1 MDHNLCVLIDYDN
14 IAKGSRQEGLGE
26 FDIRLVMRRLK
37 DIGRVL
43 VARAYCDWE
52 RWSRH
57 RSALAEQGVTMM
69 ELTATGHGDKNRG
82 DIALA
87 VDAMEIAYTREFVDT
102 FVILSG
108 DSDFTPLVQR
118 LKELNRS
125 VIGIGTRGSTSRLIA
140 NVCDEF
146 FFYDSLV
153 KRRQP
158 DPEPEPNED
167 EAESARPSKIKIDH
181 AFALLVETLEN
192 YARDE
197 SGPVHGSVV
206 KTSMKRKLPTFNEVE
221 LGFRTFARFLDRAQ
235 AEGLVTLSKDG
246 RAGGYRVEL
255 APGPNEQP
263 EKAQSAPT
271 PAPVQRRAEP
281 ETRSH
286 GPGAAALD
294 VLRNEG
300 FDIGTSEERNRI
312 LDAFAA
318 ACTERNARGRRLAVQ
333 YLQGD
338 LVQQGLDAERVRGVL
353 MALVRLGAL
362 LHPDGDPVRGPTAPM
377 QVPASAAEL
386 GALLEER
393 ALELLGE
400 RRIKL
405 DFPARVAIFG
415 DPGAPERRTDA
426 PSAGAAD
433 EGAWSPADEERTE
446 SGATP
451 ATETEAPASEVA
463 AEAPRRRRS
472 RGGRGRR
479 GGAASD
485 EEANEPA
492 AGEENAAAEAG
503 IEDSA
508 VVEVAAV
515 EAPVSEAMDE
525 PPEAELPPAAGD
537 APAKPKGRTRVR
549 RGPR

>member
-158 DPEPEPNED
+158 EPEPEPNED

-255 APGPNEQP
+255 APGPNETPSQQ
-263 EKAQSAPT
+263 QSAPT
-271 PAPVQRRAEP
+271 PTPAPKRPDP

-294 VLRNEG
+294 LLRNEG
-300 FDIGTSEERNRI
+300 FDIGTAEERNRI

-338 LVQQGLDAERVRGVL
+338 LVQQGLDADRVRGVL
-353 MALVRLGAL
+353 MALVRIGAL
-362 LHPDGDPVRGPTAPM
+362 LHPDGDPVRGPTAPI
-377 QVPASAAEL
+377 QAPASSAEL

-393 ALELLGE
+393 ALEILGE

-415 DPGAPERRTDA
+415 DPGAPERRTDGPVA
-426 PSAGAAD
+426 TGDD
-433 EGAWSPADEERTE
+433 EGAWDPAAEEAE
-446 SGATP
+446 SRAVAAP
-451 ATETEAPASEVA
+451 ATEAAEAPAVQEA
-463 AEAPRRRRS
+463 GAEAPRRRRS

-479 GGAASD
+479 GGAARED
-485 EEANEPA
+485 EG
-492 AGEENAAAEAG
+492 GEEGGESAAEA
-503 IEDSA
+503 A
-508 VVEVAAV
+508 VAEVVASEAPEAPAAAPVE
-515 EAPVSEAMDE
+515 EAPV
-525 PPEAELPPAAGD
+525 AEDMPPAAD
-537 APAKPKGRTRVR
+537 DTPAKPKGRARVR